1 MTRVEIYLFLDSLK
15 RYLKTQ
21 GKFVEKSELE
31 IKIEQFEKKH
41 FSPEK
46 YIQKELFD
54 TKDLFK

>member
-31 IKIEQFEKKH
+31 TKIEVFEKKH
-41 FSPEK
+41 FNPEK
-46 YIQKELFD
+46 YIQQDLFD